1 MKSTSKSGDRMKKL
15 VLTSLSLLCGITS
28 IAYGIKENHNAQT
41 TRSGCILTS
50 PLIPI
55 LDGLFINATQI
66 KMMLAVHNK
75 LKQIIYGEKNKAGVL
90 EGRYIFEG
98 IKHSVKSLVL
108 IENQKDTDYIN
119 NRAALLT
126 DPAKNQNAIQTLD
139 QEYNKSKQEL
149 RACLLAIKKEF
160 EEKVAPFEKNARGAK
175 DQMLYLMTES
185 CQKHNHPDSALLKWA
200 DTQEGNEMAYMR
212 DHINT
217 LQAFDQFC
225 GDLLNFLED
234 LMRSCPKAWK
244 QFKQQLEAA
253 KQNQTNGTK

>member
-1 MKSTSKSGDRMKKL
+1 MKKL
-15 VLTSLSLLCGITS
+15 VLTSLSLLCGLNGM
-28 IAYGIKENHNAQT
+28 AYSTDEAHDTRT
-41 TRSGCILTS
+41 TRSGIILTS

-66 KMMLAVHNK
+66 KMMLAVHKK
-75 LKQIIYGEKNKAGVL
+75 LKDIIYGEKNTAGVL
-90 EGRYIFEG
+90 EGRYTFENQ
-98 IKHSVKSLVL
+98 KHSVKSLVL
-108 IENQKDTDYIN
+108 IEIQREADYN
-119 NRAALLT
+119 TNRAALLT
-126 DPAKNQNAIQTLD
+126 DPVKNQNAIQTLD
-139 QEYNKSKQEL
+139 LEYGKSRQEL
-149 RACLLAIKKEF
+149 HACLLTIKKEF

-185 CQKHNHPDSALLKWA
+185 CQKHNRPDSGLLKWA

-212 DHINT
+212 NHINT

-225 GDLLNFLED
+225 ADLLNFLED

-253 KQNQTNGTK
+253 KQNQNK